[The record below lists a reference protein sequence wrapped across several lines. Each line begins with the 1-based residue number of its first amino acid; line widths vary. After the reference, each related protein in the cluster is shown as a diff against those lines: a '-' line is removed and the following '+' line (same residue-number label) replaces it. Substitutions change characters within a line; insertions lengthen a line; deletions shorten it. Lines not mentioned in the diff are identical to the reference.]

1 MGIYFDQYTLLHFSV
16 GYLLFIN
23 TLHSLFEF
31 IEILFWNVYYKSIY
45 TFLTR

>member
-1 MGIYFDQYTLLHFSV
+1 MGVYFDQYTLLHFSV

-31 IEILFWNVYYKSIY
+31 IENTIFGMYIINQY
-45 TFLTR
+45 TPF